1 MNDLKDEMSPMV
13 DILSRLNKE
22 GYTAQFKATEGGIC
36 SMRTQKTF
44 KPGNIDIKHFYRFE
58 GESDPADTSIV
69 YAIETDSGER
79 GTLIDSYGAYA
90 DPLVEKFIK
99 QVEEIKK

>member
-13 DILSRLNKE
+13 DVLNRLTKE
-22 GYTAQFKATEGGIC
+22 GYTSQFKATQGGIC
-36 SMRTQKTF
+36 SMRTQQTY
-44 KPGNIDIKHFYRFE
+44 KPGDIDIKHFYRFE
-58 GESDPADTSIV
+58 GDSDPGDTAIV
-69 YAIETDSGER
+69 YAIETESGEK

-90 DPLVEKFIK
+90 DPMVEKFIK